1 MRIALC
7 GNPNVGKTTVFN
19 RLTRSDAPVGNWHGV
34 TVDVRTKKVWG
45 EKDVFLS
52 DLPGTYSLTARTAE
66 EEVTRDGIL
75 FGGYDVVVFV
85 ADVNNL
91 RRNLYLLTQLM
102 ECGIKTVLVVNMMDE
117 ARGNVALD
125 KLSERLGIPVVG
137 TSEKHSDPK
146 DEIMRAVRAAHAPAR
161 VSYASATELVGTI
174 GAVRD
179 SAVKCGLEPLF
190 AASKL
195 IERDAFIAEK
205 LGVDLG
211 GCGSTAACAGL
222 SCAACGNGAAGV
234 ADIDAPA
241 RLRYAY
247 IDGVLNGVLPKRGAK
262 RVTDKI
268 DRIVLGKLALPIFFA
283 VMAVVFVITYQLG
296 KPLSEL
302 LIRLTEL
309 AARPLDNADTVPNW
323 VASLLRDGV
332 IGGVGAVIAFLPQVT
347 LLFILTAL
355 LQDSGYMSRVAFV
368 TDGFFGKFGL
378 SGRAAFSMI
387 LGLGCS
393 ATAVLSSRG
402 IADRTAR
409 YRAAFVTPFCP
420 CSARLAVFTAVTA
433 YFGFNGFIVAA
444 MYVLGFA
451 VALAVLKILQLFKKS
466 VRAEELLMEMP
477 TYRLP
482 SAKRVFTVV
491 WRNVAAFVV
500 RVGTVVLCVNVIMW
514 ILSSFSVASGFGG
527 GETSIMCTFASFVA
541 PVFAPLGFGNWR
553 AVTALISGV
562 AAKETVVSVI
572 ASLGGMGEV
581 FGSTSAAVSFLIFT
595 CLYVPCAATL
605 AALAKE
611 NGIKSALLSVA
622 VHTVA
627 AYTASLIYYRS
638 AICYAADKILFFT
651 AVAVAAAV
659 AIVVAAVV
667 CAVKTVKR
675 KKKKRVA
682 A

>member
-52 DLPGTYSLTARTAE
+52 DLPGTYSLTARTKE
-66 EEVTRDGIL
+66 EAVTRDGIL
-75 FGGYDVVVFV
+75 FGGYDVVIFV

-91 RRNLYLLTQLM
+91 RRNLYLFAQLA
-102 ECGIKTVLVVNMMDE
+102 ECAVKTVLVVNMMDE
-117 ARGNVALD
+117 VRGKVELD
-125 KLSERLGIPVVG
+125 ILSKRLGVPVVG
-137 TSEKHSDPK
+137 TSEKYANPK
-146 DEIMRAVRAAHAPAR
+146 DEIMRAVKAARAPSRAP
-161 VSYASATELVGTI
+161 YASAAELVGAV
-174 GAVRD
+174 GRVRD
-179 SAVKCGLEPLF
+179 SALKNGLQPLF
-190 AASKL
+190 AAMKL
-195 IERDAFIAEK
+195 TERDGFIADK
-205 LGVDLG
+205 LGVASGVCQAIGSCG
-211 GCGSTAACAGL
+211 GINCADCGRVGFS
-222 SCAACGNGAAGV
+222 S

-247 IDGVLNGVLPKRGAK
+247 IDGVLDGVLPKRGAK
-262 RVTDKI
+262 KITDKI
-268 DRIVLGKLALPIFFA
+268 DKVVLGKLALPIFFA
-283 VMAVVFVITYQLG
+283 VMAAVFVITYQLG
-296 KPLSEL
+296 KPLSDL
-302 LIRLTEL
+302 LLRLTEL
-309 AARPLDNADTVPNW
+309 CARPLDNAHSIPKWAV
-323 VASLLRDGV
+323 SLLQDGV

-368 TDGFFGKFGL
+368 TDGFFGRFGL

-433 YFGFNGFIVAA
+433 YFGLNGIVVAA
-444 MYVLGFA
+444 MYVIGFA
-451 VALAVLKILQLFKKS
+451 AALAVLKIMQLFKKS
-466 VRAEELLMEMP
+466 ARSEELLMEMP

-482 SAKRVFTVV
+482 CARRVFSVV

-514 ILSSFSVASGFGG
+514 VLSSFSVASGFGG
-527 GETSIMCTFASFVA
+527 GETSIMCTFASFIA

-553 AVTALISGV
+553 AVAALISGV

-581 FGSTSAAVSFLIFT
+581 FGSTAAAVSFLIFT

-605 AALAKE
+605 ASLAKE
-611 NGIKSALLSVA
+611 NGIKSAILSVA
-622 VHTVA
+622 VHTVV
-627 AYTASLIYYRS
+627 AYTVSFIYYRS
-638 AICYAADKILFFT
+638 AMCYMHDKNIFYI
-651 AVAVAAAV
+651 AIAVAAAV
-659 AIVVAAVV
+659 TVLTAISIYAVNH
-667 CAVKTVKR
+667 VKHKR
-675 KKKKRVA
+675 KKRA
-682 A
+682 AA